1 MCFVGNAPVRSD
13 QIDGGKTVADG
24 KKKKSG
30 KKTGPDWGWIL
41 FIFVITMVISA
52 AMSFISSR
60 LLGNAG
66 MAVSFLIL
74 ICIVAI
80 GIVFDIIGVAVTAC
94 PEAPFHAMA
103 SRKVAEAPDALKLL
117 RNANRVS
124 SFCNDVIG
132 DICGVISGSAAAV
145 IAARA
150 VLGMEST
157 KATIVTLG
165 MSALVAAVTVGGKA
179 VGKTFAMGGS
189 VQVVR
194 STAKVLCFF
203 RTIFQNKRRNTF
215 QRRSAAAD
223 TGGAADALRGDPAV
237 SGRARQPDGRTSGVE
252 SRDRGDDGRDRDGIR
267 YAA

>member
-1 MCFVGNAPVRSD
+1 M
-13 QIDGGKTVADG
+13 ADG

-132 DICGVISGSAAAV
+132 DICGVISGSAAV
-145 IAARA
+145 KGGTCTTDQKQGRQND
-150 VLGMEST
+150 SC
-157 KATIVTLG
+157 KS
-165 MSALVAAVTVGGKA
+165 MSHNY
-179 VGKTFAMGGS
+179 S
-189 VQVVR
+189 
-194 STAKVLCFF
+194 
-203 RTIFQNKRRNTF
+203 
-215 QRRSAAAD
+215 
-223 TGGAADALRGDPAV
+223 
-237 SGRARQPDGRTSGVE
+237 
-252 SRDRGDDGRDRDGIR
+252 SRIT
-267 YAA
+267 